1 MFNIQYSIFNKIKM
15 NNFAFS
21 KINFI
26 LIGISMAIVVIG
38 FLLMIGASSDETNFN
53 AEIFSDMRVKVAPVI
68 CLVGFLMIIPSI
80 LYRSKK

>member
-1 MFNIQYSIFNKIKM
+1 M

-26 LIGISMAIVVIG
+26 LIGISMVIVVIG

-53 AEIFSDMRVKVAPVI
+53 PEIFSDMRIKVAPVI
-68 CLVGFLMIIPSI
+68 CLVGFLSVIFGIM
-80 LYRSKK
+80 YRPKNK

>member
-1 MFNIQYSIFNKIKM
+1 M

-53 AEIFSDMRVKVAPVI
+53 PEIFSDMRIKVAPVI
-68 CLVGFLMIIPSI
+68 CLVGFLSVIFGIM
-80 LYRSKK
+80 YRKTNKHQ

>member
-1 MFNIQYSIFNKIKM
+1 M

-26 LIGISMAIVVIG
+26 LIGISMVIVVIG

-53 AEIFSDMRVKVAPVI
+53 PEIFSDMRLKVAPVI
-68 CLVGFLMIIPSI
+68 CLVGFLSVIFGIM
-80 LYRSKK
+80 YRKNK

>member
-1 MFNIQYSIFNKIKM
+1 M

-26 LIGISMAIVVIG
+26 LIGISMVIAVIG

-53 AEIFSDMRVKVAPVI
+53 SEIFSDVRIKVAPVI
-68 CLVGFLMIIPSI
+68 CLVGFLSVIFGIM
-80 LYRSKK
+80 YRPKNK

>member
-1 MFNIQYSIFNKIKM
+1 M

-26 LIGISMAIVVIG
+26 LIGISMVIVVIG

-53 AEIFSDMRVKVAPVI
+53 AEIFSDMRIKVTPVI
-68 CLVGFLMIIPSI
+68 CLVGFLSVIFGIM
-80 LYRSKK
+80 YRKNK

>member
-1 MFNIQYSIFNKIKM
+1 M

-26 LIGISMAIVVIG
+26 LIGISMVIVVIG

-53 AEIFSDMRVKVAPVI
+53 AEIFSDMRIKVAPVI
-68 CLVGFLMIIPSI
+68 CLVGFLSVIFGIM
-80 LYRSKK
+80 YHKNK

>member
-1 MFNIQYSIFNKIKM
+1 M

-26 LIGISMAIVVIG
+26 LIGISMVIVVIG

-53 AEIFSDMRVKVAPVI
+53 AEIFSDMRIKVAPVI
-68 CLVGFLMIIPSI
+68 CLVGFLSVICGIM
-80 LYRSKK
+80 YRPKNK

>member
-1 MFNIQYSIFNKIKM
+1 M

-26 LIGISMAIVVIG
+26 LIGISMVIVVIG

-53 AEIFSDMRVKVAPVI
+53 SEIFSDIRIKVAPVI
-68 CLVGFLMIIPSI
+68 CLVGFLSVIFGIM
-80 LYRSKK
+80 YRKNK

>member
-1 MFNIQYSIFNKIKM
+1 M

-26 LIGISMAIVVIG
+26 LIGISMVIVVIG

-53 AEIFSDMRVKVAPVI
+53 QEIFSDMRIKVAPVI
-68 CLVGFLMIIPSI
+68 CLVGFLSVIFGIM
-80 LYRSKK
+80 YRPKNK

>member
-1 MFNIQYSIFNKIKM
+1 M

-26 LIGISMAIVVIG
+26 LIGISMVIVVIG

-53 AEIFSDMRVKVAPVI
+53 SEIFSDMRIKVAPVI
-68 CLVGFLMIIPSI
+68 CLVGFLSVIFGIM
-80 LYRSKK
+80 YRPKNK

>member
-1 MFNIQYSIFNKIKM
+1 M

-53 AEIFSDMRVKVAPVI
+53 SEIFSDIRIKVAPVI
-68 CLVGFLMIIPSI
+68 CLVGFLSVIFGIM
-80 LYRSKK
+80 YRPKNK

>member
-1 MFNIQYSIFNKIKM
+1 M

-26 LIGISMAIVVIG
+26 LIGISMVIVVIG

-53 AEIFSDMRVKVAPVI
+53 PEIFSDMHIKVAPVI
-68 CLVGFLMIIPSI
+68 CLVGFLSVIFGIM
-80 LYRSKK
+80 YRKNK